1 MAKTQKLYCFQY
13 DIKENAVFREEY
25 DAREYDTSY
34 MITVGESPNDYD
46 LFIEKHDVVNETAKR
61 EATDEYEIIY
71 MYSQTDDVN
80 HALDNMEKAIA
91 NSIKHLQKV
100 IAKRLSDF
108 EIFKAKKAE
117 IKEKYPTG
125 TTERKSD

>member
-13 DIKENAVFREEY
+13 DVKEDAVFREEY

-34 MITVGESPNDYD
+34 MVTVGESPNDYD
-46 LFIEKHDVVNETAKR
+46 LFIEKHDVVNETVKR
-61 EATDEYEIIY
+61 EATDEYDIIY

-91 NSIKHLQKV
+91 NSIEHLQKV
-100 IAKRLSDF
+100 IAKRSSDF

-117 IKEKYPTG
+117 IKEKYSTG

>member
-34 MITVGESPNDYD
+34 MVTVGESPNDYD
-46 LFIEKHDVVNETAKR
+46 LFIEKHDVVNETVKR

-80 HALDNMEKAIA
+80 HALNNMEKAIA
-91 NSIKHLQKV
+91 DSIEHLQKA
-100 IAKRLSDF
+100 IAKRSSDF

-125 TTERKSD
+125 TTERKPD